1 MIDFETIKTA
11 VHIEDLMNYYGIH
24 TNRQGMACC
33 PLHNEKT
40 PSFKVYP
47 KTNSFYCFGCG
58 AGGDVIKFV
67 ELMENVG
74 AASAARMLDGVF
86 GLGVC
91 DTKIDPAL
99 MKEQIRR
106 KRKKEALERYKAWE
120 RGFIDKLIAEKPEH
134 EKILRSS
141 EVFSDLWC
149 SAQNRLNEI
158 NNLLD
163 IFLTSGD
170 GYEHYRAEIYK
181 NGGKLHCLI

>member
-11 VHIEDLMNYYGIH
+11 VHIEGLMDYYGIH
-24 TNRQGMACC
+24 TNRQGVACC

-67 ELMENVG
+67 EFMEHVS
-74 AASAARMLDGVF
+74 AASAARMLDSVF

-91 DTKIDPAL
+91 DKKADPKL
-99 MKEQIRR
+99 MKEQIKRE
-106 KRKKEALERYKAWE
+106 RKKEALQKYEEWE
-120 RGFIDKLIAEKPEH
+120 RKFVNGLITEKSEL
-134 EKILRSS
+134 EKTLKSS

-149 SAQNRLNEI
+149 RAQNRVNEI
-158 NNLLD
+158 NDLLD
-163 IFLTSGD
+163 IFLTSGAD
-170 GYEHYRAEIYK
+170 YEHYRAEIYK
-181 NGGKLHCLI
+181 NGGVMSV